1 MFVWLGIRRG
11 VRVRR
16 LVSLLVL
23 VSFCASFVPL
33 PVASRSSIEKDQS
46 TPYPCQNRPCGCRS
60 AEACWKSCCCFTNRE
75 KLAWAEAN
83 RVVPPTYV
91 IAAAAKESA
100 DAVCKSGGCCSKQK
114 PAVLQEIVVTDLKA
128 KRCCSSSNHSDSHS
142 GKVSNSKTVSKTSD
156 EEDETVFV
164 IGVLVQKCQGQGLFW
179 NSLPWA
185 ILSEVQAIVT
195 SAEPVLWARPTS
207 MLVPARAVE
216 PPEPPPRVVIAGIAI
231 A

>member
-1 MFVWLGIRRG
+1 MFVWLGIQRG

-33 PVASRSSIEKDQS
+33 PVASRSSIKKDQS
-46 TPYPCQNRPCGCRS
+46 APYPCQKRPCGCRS
-60 AEACWKSCCCFTNRE
+60 AEQCWKSCCCFTNKE

-100 DAVCKSGGCCSKQK
+100 DAVCKTGGCCSKQN
-114 PAVLQEIVVTDLKA
+114 PATIQEIVVTDLKA
-128 KRCCSSSNHSDSHS
+128 ESCCSSSGPSHSD
-142 GKVSNSKTVSKTSD
+142 KVSTSKTAD
-156 EEDETVFV
+156 EEDEVVFV

-185 ILSEVQAIVT
+185 ILPEVQAIVT
-195 SAEPVLWARPTS
+195 CADPVLWARPTS
-207 MLVPARAVE
+207 IMVPARAVE
-216 PPEPPPRVVIAGIAI
+216 PPEPPPRVVIAGITI

>member
-1 MFVWLGIRRG
+1 MFAWLGIQRG

-16 LVSLLVL
+16 LISLLVL

-46 TPYPCQNRPCGCRS
+46 TPFPCQNRPCGCRS

-75 KLAWAEAN
+75 KLAWAKAN

-91 IAAAAKESA
+91 IAAAAQESA
-100 DAVCKSGGCCSKQK
+100 EAVCQSGGCCSKHK
-114 PAVLQEIVVTDLKA
+114 PATMQKNVVTDLKA
-128 KRCCSSSNHSDSHS
+128 KRCCSSSGDTHSD
-142 GKVSNSKTVSKTSD
+142 KVSTSKTVSKTAD
-156 EEDETVFV
+156 DEDETVFV

-185 ILSEVQAIVT
+185 ILPEVQAIVT
-195 SAEPVLWARPTS
+195 SADPVLWARPTS
-207 MLVPARAVE
+207 MIAPVRAVE
-216 PPEPPPRVVIAGIAI
+216 PPEPPPRVVIAGITI